1 MELTDYLRVLRAYWR
16 GVLVLVLLGVAV
28 AAGMSMVQPK
38 VYQADASGFVSAG
51 TASNPGEAS
60 VGDSLAKSRATS
72 YVDLAKSRA
81 TAQDVIDDLG
91 LQVAPASLIGRIT
104 VTQPLDTVL
113 IKVSARA
120 ASPRD
125 AEQLADAW
133 VSALKRQVDQ
143 VENPAGTATQALRI
157 VPVEAAALP
166 ARPVSPNTER
176 NIALGLVAGLLLGI
190 GYAVLRSQLDRKLRR
205 AEDIEKAFGV
215 TVASTIPAS
224 PAMSRKKG
232 AHVPLVV
239 TGPRKLH
246 DPVHS
251 GEAFLKL
258 RTNLQFMDI
267 DDPPR
272 VIVVTS
278 PLPGDGKSTIAANLA
293 AALSM
298 SDRRVV
304 LVDGDLRRPVVA
316 ESFGLVEGAGLTD
329 VLIGRVDFV
338 DVAQQVAMLPNLY
351 VLAAGGTP
359 PNPSELLGSRAMQR
373 LLHRLADAGYTVI
386 IDAPPLLPVTDAA
399 VLTASADGALVVVT
413 AGQTLDTQLGAALAS
428 LQAVQGHTLGVVLN
442 RVAPK
447 AAGSGYYGGYYGTSH
462 GQPRGAQAH
471 SAARAAGPAA
481 PRTDIPTNDAPRT
494 DDPRTDIPTN
504 DAPRTDA
511 PRTDLPVA
519 ARGTGPSRKRAKA
532 PSGPKVAAPAARV
545 EAHPTPRGAAP
556 SAIHAA
562 AVSAQRAAARAAAAP
577 EQLVALP
584 SAPRVHPAA
593 R

>member
-1 MELTDYLRVLRAYWR
+1 VELTDYLRVLRAYWR

-28 AAGMSMVQPK
+28 AAGLSMVQPK

-60 VGDSLAKSRATS
+60 VSDSLAKSRAAS

-81 TAQDVIDDLG
+81 TAQDVIEDLD
-91 LQVAPASLIGRIT
+91 LDAAPASLIGRLT

-120 ASPRD
+120 SSPRE
-125 AEQLADAW
+125 AQQLADAW
-133 VSALKRQVDQ
+133 VRALKHQVDQ
-143 VENPAGTATQALRI
+143 VENPGGTSAQALRI

-166 ARPVSPNTER
+166 TRPVSPNTGR
-176 NIALGLVAGLLLGI
+176 NIALGLVAGLLLGV

-205 AEDIEKAFGV
+205 AEDIEREFGV
-215 TVASTIPAS
+215 TVAATIPAS

-239 TGPRKLH
+239 TGPRKKN

-267 DDPPR
+267 DNPPR

-316 ESFGLVEGAGLTD
+316 DSFGLVEGAGLTD

-338 DVAQQVAMLPNLY
+338 DVAQQVPMLPNLY
-351 VLAAGGTP
+351 VLAAGGIP
-359 PNPSELLGSRAMQR
+359 PNPSELLGSMAMRR
-373 LLHRLADAGYTVI
+373 LLERLADAGYIVI
-386 IDAPPLLPVTDAA
+386 IDAPPVLPVTDAA

-413 AGQTLDTQLGAALAS
+413 AGQTLDTQLGAALTS

-442 RVAPK
+442 RVPPK
-447 AAGSGYYGGYYGTSH
+447 SADSGFYGGYYGTSADEAAVAPA
-462 GQPRGAQAH
+462 QTVPRAKRPSTPH
-471 SAARAAGPAA
+471 GPAPSRPEAVAPAGRLAVTASA
-481 PRTDIPTNDAPRT
+481 PRT
-494 DDPRTDIPTN
+494 
-504 DAPRTDA
+504 
-511 PRTDLPVA
+511 
-519 ARGTGPSRKRAKA
+519 K
-532 PSGPKVAAPAARV
+532 
-545 EAHPTPRGAAP
+545 AHPVSRGPAP

-562 AVSAQRAAARAAAAP
+562 ALSAQRAAAGTTGPA
-577 EQLVALP
+577 EQPGQVVP
-584 SAPRVHPAA
+584 APRAHPVA
-593 R
+593 RR

>member
-1 MELTDYLRVLRAYWR
+1 VELTDYLRVLRAYWR
-16 GVLVLVLLGVAV
+16 GVLVLVLLGVAI
-28 AAGMSMVQPK
+28 AAGLSMVQPK

-60 VGDSLAKSRATS
+60 VGDSLAKSRAAS

-91 LQVAPASLIGRIT
+91 LEVAPASLIGRVT
-104 VTQPLDTVL
+104 VSQPLDTVL

-120 ASPRD
+120 SSPRE
-125 AEQLADAW
+125 AQQLADAW
-133 VSALKRQVDQ
+133 VRALKQQVDQ
-143 VENPAGTATQALRI
+143 VENPAGTSAQALRI

-176 NIALGLVAGLLLGI
+176 NIALGLVAGLLLGV

-205 AEDIEKAFGV
+205 AEDIEREFGV
-215 TVASTIPAS
+215 TVAATIPAS

-239 TGPRKLH
+239 TGPRKTN

-267 DDPPR
+267 DNPPR

-278 PLPGDGKSTIAANLA
+278 PLPGDGKSTVAANLA

-338 DVAQQVAMLPNLY
+338 DVAQQVPMLPNLY
-351 VLAAGGTP
+351 VLAAGGIP
-359 PNPSELLGSRAMQR
+359 PNPSELLGSKAMR
-373 LLHRLADAGYTVI
+373 KLLERLADAGYIVI

-413 AGQTLDTQLGAALAS
+413 AGQTLDTQLCAALTS
-428 LQAVQGHTLGVVLN
+428 LHAVQGHTLGVVLN
-442 RVAPK
+442 RVPPK
-447 AAGSGYYGGYYGTSH
+447 SADSGFYGGYYGTRADAA
-462 GQPRGAQAH
+462 QVAPVEAVPR
-471 SAARAAGPAA
+471 A
-481 PRTDIPTNDAPRT
+481 PRPSTPRSAPASRPQT
-494 DDPRTDIPTN
+494 AASSGPRAVSAS
-504 DAPRTDA
+504 APRTDA
-511 PRTDLPVA
+511 H
-519 ARGTGPSRKRAKA
+519 
-532 PSGPKVAAPAARV
+532 PAA
-545 EAHPTPRGAAP
+545 RGAAP

-562 AVSAQRAAARAAAAP
+562 ALSAQRAAAGATAAVEQRGPVAP
-577 EQLVALP
+577 
-584 SAPRVHPAA
+584 APWAHPVV
-593 R
+593 RR